1 MTASSPV
8 YWGWVSAT
16 SAVSDSILNL
26 LTRVRRGDDIMA
38 ISCAH
43 PELSSAQLSLAKALQ
58 VQEAELNRLYKE
70 LQTAEGLKLQLE
82 RDFTS
87 ALLRTQGV

>member
-8 YWGWVSAT
+8 YWGWVSPT
-16 SAVSDSILNL
+16 SAVSDSMLNL

-38 ISCAH
+38 ISCDY
-43 PELSSAQLSLAKALQ
+43 PELSAAQISMAKALQ

-82 RDFTS
+82 RDLTGT
-87 ALLRTQGV
+87 LLRTQGS